1 MIVESGSGTKLAMIE
16 NSKLNASSKVPQHVA
31 IIMDGNGRWA
41 KSRRLPRIEGHRA
54 GVESIRDTLRA
65 CNELHIP
72 YLTLYAFS
80 NENWQRPKDEVS
92 FLMSLLSQYLDQELK
107 DLNKN
112 NIRFQVIGRID
123 MLPSEIQ
130 KKIERNIKD
139 TAGNTALILT
149 LALSYS
155 GRLELVDAVKQI
167 AQKVK
172 DGKLDPK
179 DITESVIEKNLYTV
193 GLPDPDFLI
202 RTSGEM
208 RISNFLLWQM
218 SYTEIYV
225 TDVLWPDFR
234 KQHFME
240 AIEDYQRRERRFGR
254 TNVPA

>member
-1 MIVESGSGTKLAMIE
+1 MIVESGSGIKQAMIE
-16 NSKLNASSKVPQHVA
+16 NPKLNSSVKVPQHVA

-92 FLMSLLSQYLDQELK
+92 FLMTLLSQYLDQELK

-130 KKIERNIKD
+130 KKIERNIKE
-139 TAGNTALILT
+139 TAGNTALVLT

-172 DGKLDPK
+172 EGKLDPK

-240 AIEDYQRRERRFGR
+240 AIDDYQKRERRFGR
-254 TNVPA
+254 TNVSA

>member
-1 MIVESGSGTKLAMIE
+1 MIAPIPADTKHPVKKNPAE
-16 NSKLNASSKVPQHVA
+16 NLSTNLPQHVA

-41 KSRRLPRIEGHRA
+41 KSQHLPRIEGHRA

-65 CNELHIP
+65 CNELGIP

-92 FLMSLLSQYLDQELK
+92 FLMRLLSEYLDQELK
-107 DLNKN
+107 ELNKN
-112 NIRFQVIGRID
+112 NIRFQVIGRKD
-123 MLPSEIQ
+123 MLPAEIQ
-130 KKIERNIKD
+130 KKIERNVKE
-139 TAGNTALILT
+139 TVGNKKLVLT

-155 GRLELVDAVKQI
+155 GRLELVDAVRKI
-167 AQKVK
+167 AQKIK
-172 DGKLDPK
+172 DGSLELK
-179 DITESVIEKNLYTV
+179 DITESTIEENLYTV

-234 KQHFME
+234 KQHFID
-240 AIEDYQRRERRFGR
+240 AIEAYQKRERRFGR
-254 TNVPA
+254 TNLPQ

>member
-1 MIVESGSGTKLAMIE
+1 MIKEVKKRPVNKEQASEHSEPLATI
-16 NSKLNASSKVPQHVA
+16 PRHVA

-92 FLMSLLSQYLDQELK
+92 FLMKLLSDYLDMEFLELK
-107 DLNKN
+107 KN

-130 KKIERNIKD
+130 QKIIRNINETKS
-139 TAGNTALILT
+139 NTALVLT

-155 GRLELVDAVKQI
+155 GRLEIVDAVKTI
-167 AQKVK
+167 AGKVK
-172 DGKLDPK
+172 DGILDIQK
-179 DITESVIEKNLYTV
+179 IDEKTLEQHLYTA

-225 TDVLWPDFR
+225 TDILWPDFR
-234 KQHFME
+234 KKDFFE
-240 AIEDYQRRERRFGR
+240 AIEQYQKRERRFGR
-254 TNVPA
+254 TNIPN

>member
-1 MIVESGSGTKLAMIE
+1 MITEAKNE
-16 NSKLNASSKVPQHVA
+16 LNPQRLSSIGDIDLKNLPKHVA

-41 KSRRLPRIEGHRA
+41 KQKRLPRIEGHRA
-54 GVESIRDTLRA
+54 GVESIRETLRA

-80 NENWQRPKDEVS
+80 NENWHRPKDEVN
-92 FLMSLLSQYLDQELK
+92 FLMGLLSDYLDKELQ

-112 NIRFQVIGRID
+112 NIRFRVIGRIE

-130 KKIERNIKD
+130 KKIERNVELTKN
-139 TAGNTALILT
+139 NTALVLT
-149 LALSYS
+149 VALSYS
-155 GRLELVDAVKQI
+155 GRLELVDAVRKI
-167 AQKVK
+167 A
-172 DGKLDPK
+172 
-179 DITESVIEKNLYTV
+179 EKAKAGNLNPSEISELTIASHLYTN

-234 KQHFME
+234 KQNFFE
-240 AIEDYQRRERRFGR
+240 AIEAYQKRERRFGR
-254 TNVPA
+254 TNIPN

>member
-1 MIVESGSGTKLAMIE
+1 MIVESGSGIKQAMIE
-16 NSKLNASSKVPQHVA
+16 NSKSNSPANVPRHVA

-41 KSRRLPRIEGHRA
+41 KARRLPRIEGHRA

-92 FLMSLLSQYLDQELK
+92 FLMSLQSQYLDQELK

-123 MLPSEIQ
+123 MLPTEIQ
-130 KKIERNIKD
+130 KKIERNIKE
-139 TAGNTALILT
+139 TAGNTALVLT

-172 DGKLDPK
+172 EGKLDPK
-179 DITESVIEKNLYTV
+179 DITESVIEKNLYTA

-240 AIEDYQRRERRFGR
+240 AIEDYQKRERRFGR
-254 TNVPA
+254 TNIPA